1 MGDVMMWVVIVGFA
15 LIGLATGA
23 LSRRAPIDRK
33 VEELQGS
40 DPEIAQALRDA
51 QRDIDQGRFYG
62 KL

>member
-1 MGDVMMWVVIVGFA
+1 MMWIVIAGLAIV
-15 LIGLATGA
+15 GLATGA
-23 LSRRAPIDRK
+23 LSRRASIDRT
-33 VEELQGS
+33 VRQLQAS

>member
-1 MGDVMMWVVIVGFA
+1 MMWVVIAGFA
-15 LIGLATGA
+15 IVGLATGA
-23 LSRRAPIDRK
+23 LSRRASIDRT
-33 VEELQGS
+33 VRELQGR